1 MCSTNFFLVILMTW
15 WTCLLPRVRI
25 QWTAPS
31 LLAMTSP
38 WSWRTQ
44 KKPSMMS
51 SHPQKRQ
58 DLCHLLSSR
67 LEWSFV
73 CHLLFESESL
83 SLSLSLT
90 LFLSPSSSQLG
101 LSSRSDSNNGSADS
115 VTTPTG
121 GPATPS
127 TTALASTDEP
137 IHIIN
142 VAIKNDSSSSDEELV
157 KKCYTFV
164 QVHGL
169 IYDSY

>member
-1 MCSTNFFLVILMTW
+1 MDLFTPESEDPN
-15 WTCLLPRVRI
+15 
-25 QWTAPS
+25 
-31 LLAMTSP
+31 SP
-38 WSWRTQ
+38 FSSGNDL
-44 KKPSMMS
+44 SMIMEDSKETIDDVFS
-51 SHPQKRQ
+51 SSKETRPVPPPQFKVGMEF
-58 DLCHLLSSR
+58 LCHLL
-67 LEWSFV
+67 F
-73 CHLLFESESL
+73 ESL
-83 SLSLSLT
+83 SLSLSLS
-90 LFLSPSSSQLG
+90 LSFSPTSFPSSSQLG

-164 QVHGL
+164 QVHVL
-169 IYDSY
+169 NYDL